1 MSELDAYEDSDI
13 KILLQLHNMAAVD
26 PRKAVEAK
34 DIAKILMMKV
44 EELTSRL
51 IDLAKR
57 GYVVSLQDEVGNRR
71 FHLTGLGV
79 IKVASLFS

>member
-1 MSELDAYEDSDI
+1 MAEFGASEDVDI
-13 KILLQLHNMAAVD
+13 EILLQLHNMAAVR
-26 PRKAVEAK
+26 PEKAVEAK
-34 DIAKILMMKV
+34 DIAKMLAMKI

-51 IDLAKR
+51 IDLASR
-57 GYVVSLQDEVGNRR
+57 GYVGSLQDDAGASR